1 MEPTSVRSRVRLW
14 VDRLMWIATGATLA
28 ILPVGYILRQ
38 PIATMLREWRG
49 AQVDHFP
56 QMQILPSGCFMTRT
70 RYGSL
75 FGNENPDEPTS
86 ERSTECWDR
95 WYLNIDDD
103 RDRVTISWPFALANT
118 EVTQQQYQ
126 EAMGAN
132 PSEFRH
138 RENAANHPVEN
149 VSWFDAVAYCNKL
162 SELQGL
168 EKCYEFKGESV
179 RWPRGLRC
187 KGYRLPTEAEW
198 EYAARA
204 QERTVYA
211 GSNLAEEVA
220 WFDEDPVSGATHPV
234 NGKKPNRWGLHDM
247 SGNVEEWVWNE
258 YELVWRLR
266 GHDDGEVRNYTDPL
280 GPQGDGKQRVAR
292 GGSWLTAGKK
302 VRISA
307 REPLPPSLRYRTI
320 GFRIARSWLP

>member
-14 VDRLMWIATGATLA
+14 VDRLLWIATGATLTLGA
-28 ILPVGYILRQ
+28 VGSLRWQ
-38 PIATMLREWRG
+38 AVATMLSDSVRP
-49 AQVDHFP
+49 QVD
-56 QMQILPSGCFMTRT
+56 ILPPMKVLPAGVFWTRT
-70 RYGSL
+70 GDVH
-75 FGNENPDEPTS
+75 FGVEEPPDDHASPVTD
-86 ERSTECWDR
+86 ECWSLGGSDKR
-95 WYLNIDDD
+95 
-103 RDRVTISWPFALANT
+103 RVEISWPFAMATT

-126 EAMGAN
+126 AVMGMN

-138 RENAANHPVEN
+138 KKRAANHPVEN
-149 VSWFDAVAYCNKL
+149 VSWLDAVAYCNKL

-168 EKCYEFKGESV
+168 EKCYEIQRETV
-179 RWPRGLRC
+179 RWPRGLNC
-187 KGYRLPTEAEW
+187 NGYRLPTEAEW

-211 GSNLAEEVA
+211 GSNLADEVA

-234 NGKKPNRWGLHDM
+234 MGKKPNRWGLHDM

-258 YELVWRLR
+258 YDLVWHWR

-280 GPQGDGKQRVAR
+280 GPQGDGKQRTTR

-307 REPLPPSLRYRTI
+307 REPLPSSLRHHTI